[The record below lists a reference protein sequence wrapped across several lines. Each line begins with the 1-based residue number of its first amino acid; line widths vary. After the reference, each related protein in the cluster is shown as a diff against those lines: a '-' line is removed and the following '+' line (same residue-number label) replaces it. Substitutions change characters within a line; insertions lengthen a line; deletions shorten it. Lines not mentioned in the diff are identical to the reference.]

1 MPVLL
6 APCGAARFV
15 HPDGEL
21 AMARAAA
28 VVGTDYI
35 VPHVSGHP
43 LETVRAAAPQ
53 GPGWYPLYTIGGPL
67 VADAAADPSAAAR
80 LPLPASPLA
89 HDGPTRHRHAPP
101 RVHPPLRAPP
111 LPPSPHPPPPP
122 P

>member
-53 GPGWYPLYTIGGPL
+53 GPGWYQLYKIGGPL
-67 VADAAADPSAAAR
+67 VADAAVDRAAAAGFEIR
-80 LPLPASPLA
+80 SEERRVGKECVSTCRSRWSPS
-89 HDGPTRHRHAPP
+89 H
-101 RVHPPLRAPP
+101 
-111 LPPSPHPPPPP
+111 
-122 P
+122 